1 MFEMANTAG
10 KSREEVV
17 NEQRLWHGTSGTNP
31 KTICMGQDGVD
42 FRRVRHDCFWWLS
55 LVVAHMSVCRGRQ
68 RQSSRR
74 VAKRNLVVV
83 M

>member
-17 NEQRLWHGTSGTNP
+17 NEQRLWHGTSHTNP

-42 FRRVRHDCFWWLS
+42 FRRVHY
-55 LVVAHMSVCRGRQ
+55 
-68 RQSSRR
+68 
-74 VAKRNLVVV
+74 
-83 M
+83 